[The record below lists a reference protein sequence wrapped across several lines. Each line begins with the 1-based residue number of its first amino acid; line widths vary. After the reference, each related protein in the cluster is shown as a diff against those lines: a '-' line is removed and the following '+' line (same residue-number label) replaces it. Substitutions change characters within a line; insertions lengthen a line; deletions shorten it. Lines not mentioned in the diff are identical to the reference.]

1 MELCEIFHRI
11 GIKLITADDLFKAVI
26 PQDDEIEFITDNHK
40 LVYSNLKHL
49 AIQRDIAL
57 WKEKVNQGR
66 LAREAIEHADMSL
79 SNQHLVLLGLS
90 DRLVQ
95 FIIKGRLQLLETQG
109 MLTIYYP
116 DIHNKKCPS
125 CNFPTDTTSHVL
137 NGCMTFRQCYI
148 DRHDR
153 SVDHIHD
160 ELMKSP
166 LYKEARFFKNKVI
179 NHNVIPTLDISE
191 LRHTKPDVLVLDD
204 RNKVAF
210 IIEVSHP
217 IDAFFDSCY
226 NTKFEKY
233 MPLSMEITKAGY
245 KCKVVTLIIG
255 SLGYV
260 HKRFVPGL
268 KLLGLN
274 QVRSKAIGRFLSV
287 SSMIGSYRVWRRRWR

>member
-1 MELCEIFHRI
+1 
-11 GIKLITADDLFKAVI
+11 
-26 PQDDEIEFITDNHK
+26 
-40 LVYSNLKHL
+40 
-49 AIQRDIAL
+49 
-57 WKEKVNQGR
+57 
-66 LAREAIEHADMSL
+66 
-79 SNQHLVLLGLS
+79 
-90 DRLVQ
+90 
-95 FIIKGRLQLLETQG
+95 
-109 MLTIYYP
+109 
-116 DIHNKKCPS
+116 
-125 CNFPTDTTSHVL
+125 
-137 NGCMTFRQCYI
+137 MTFRQIYI
-148 DRHDR
+148 DRYDR
-153 SVDHIHD
+153 SDDHIH
-160 ELMKSP
+160 P
-166 LYKEARFFKNKVI
+166 FYKEARFFKNKVI
-179 NHNVIPTLDISE
+179 NHNIILNLDISE
-191 LRHTKPDVLVLDD
+191 LRYTKPDVLVLDD
-204 RNKVAF
+204 RNKIAF